1 MADEGDTGYWEFAL
15 GARLR
20 MANGNSFQSLFNDFM
35 IRIHGDDFTPVKPHG
50 NVGDGGMDGHFVLS
64 DTVYQCFG
72 AENGHVTEIGR
83 VCKKMHD
90 DFERARS
97 TTNFMKEWRFTHN
110 LVDGVPRP
118 MVDALQAIK
127 AAAEAH
133 GIKVSFFGLG
143 GFRGLL
149 VQMSDADKAAVLGVK
164 AFNELQLE
172 RLPEEINMLVTSL
185 MEEIRKV
192 RDTIKSKSTNP
203 VPLNKLE
210 INQIPDH
217 WAEQFKFFLRFSFI
231 SNAVVTRA
239 GNSKTPLLLPAFF
252 RLKYEALRDENLTP
266 TQIILNLKALV
277 AGHVVDLVDDLRE
290 FATMVL
296 LANLFESCVIFEED
310 NTSNPREYEYDSA
323 N

>member
-1 MADEGDTGYWEFAL
+1 MVDEGNTGYWEFAL

-20 MANGNSFQSLFNDFM
+20 MANSNSFQALFNDFM
-35 IRIHGDDFTPVKPHG
+35 IRVHGDDFTPVKPHG

-72 AENGHVTEIGR
+72 AEGGSVTEIGR
-83 VCKKMHD
+83 VCKKMRD

-97 TTNFMKEWRFTHN
+97 TTEFMKEWRFTHN

-118 MVDALQAIK
+118 MLDELQAIK
-127 AAAEAH
+127 ATAEEH
-133 GIKVSFFGLG
+133 SIKVSFFGLG
-143 GFRGLL
+143 GFRELL
-149 VQMSDADKAAVLGVK
+149 AQMSDTDKAAVLGVK

-172 RLPEEINMLVTSL
+172 RLPDEINVLVNSL

-192 RDTIKSKSTNP
+192 RDTVKENP
-203 VPLNKLE
+203 ARLVPQNKLE
-210 INQIPDH
+210 INKIPDH
-217 WAEQFKFFLRFSFI
+217 WAEQFRFFLRFSYI
-231 SNAVVTRA
+231 SNAVVSRA

-252 RLKYEALRDENLTP
+252 RLKYEALRDEKLTP

-277 AGHVVDLVDDLRE
+277 AGQVVNLVDDLRE

-296 LANLFESCVIFEED
+296 LADLFESCVIF
-310 NTSNPREYEYDSA
+310 
-323 N
+323 